1 MSYNFSLP
9 STNETMFLSALFFT
23 LSISCLSIFI
33 FSLVS
38 KRRRTQLCHHGRE
51 TLETNNAFVSVFTSN
66 TASSPDIRVD
76 NQDNIRT
83 DFQGKTSGSDPN
95 QQLSRSLLLDIL
107 PSDSSKWAQLFSDD
121 IFGKKG
127 SDLNGFP
134 VGIEEEEE
142 EEEEK
147 KIKKK
152 KKRGKKKRP
161 DRNECSEK
169 VMKKEKKEEL
179 VCFYPFTTSTSATQR
194 KIKQQYDQLV
204 KSHESDGLTLAQVG
218 RFINCLVESKKELE
232 HRSEVTQRKFTI
244 AKALLLKAD
253 RSSFDRISQQIYK
266 LESEQK
272 RIEEDAFVYNW
283 LQQQLKLS
291 PAYKKMLEISTFME
305 MKAKSCEKAEN
316 MENETDD
323 ISFEELLAQEK
334 KDAFWQRRKI

>member
-1 MSYNFSLP
+1 MFFSA
-9 STNETMFLSALFFT
+9 FFFT
-23 LSISCLSIFI
+23 LLIICLSIII

-38 KRRRTQLCHHGRE
+38 RRRSTQLNHHGQE
-51 TLETNNAFVSVFTSN
+51 NLETHNAFVSVNTSN
-66 TASSPDIRVD
+66 TASSPETRVD
-76 NQDNIRT
+76 NQDNIQT
-83 DFQGKTSGSDPN
+83 ELQGTSGSDPK
-95 QQLSRSLLLDIL
+95 QLSRSLLLEIL
-107 PSDSSKWAQLFSDD
+107 PADSSKWAQLFSDGN
-121 IFGKKG
+121 FGKKG
-127 SDLNGFP
+127 SDLDECP
-134 VGIEEEEE
+134 VGTE

-147 KIKKK
+147 RSKRK

-161 DRNECSEK
+161 DPNECSEE
-169 VMKKEKKEEL
+169 VKKKDKKEEL
-179 VCFYPFTTSTSATQR
+179 VCLYPFTTSTSTNQR

-204 KSHESDGLTLAQVG
+204 KSHESNGLTLAQVG
-218 RFINCLVESKKELE
+218 GFINCLVESKKELE

-266 LESEQK
+266 LELEQK

-305 MKAKSCEKAEN
+305 MKAKSCEKAES
-316 MENETDD
+316 MENEIDD